1 METLNHQEVINL
13 LLQLACMLIMAR
25 GFSEIA
31 RKFKQPGVVG
41 EILAGIILG
50 PTILGTLFPGAH
62 DYLFESNP
70 MTNIAL
76 DGFVQIAVVL
86 LLFIAG
92 LEVELQVVWNQGKNA
107 IKIAIVS
114 MILPI
119 LAGFVVA
126 YAFPDFLGVNINDR
140 AVASTFFGL
149 AISITAL
156 AVVARILMDLNI
168 FKTQTGL
175 LIIAAA
181 MIIDLIGWVIFS
193 VILSLSDAGKD
204 GLGVWPTIGLTL
216 VFTFGM
222 LTFGKGLINKVLPW
236 VNKKLAWPGGL
247 ISLSL
252 ALCFLA
258 ASFTEFIG
266 IHAIFGAFIIGVA
279 LGDSEYLTEK
289 AKEIL
294 HQFINNIFA
303 PVFFVSIG
311 LKVNF
316 IAGFDLGVVGVV
328 VIVGLI
334 TKYFGGYFGAR
345 VAKIPRNESR
355 VIGFGLSARGSMDII
370 LGLIALEYGLVSES
384 LFIGLVILALV
395 SSISSGFL
403 INWAISKNPLLNSNV
418 FEN

>member
-13 LLQLACMLIMAR
+13 LLQLSAMLI
-25 GFSEIA
+25 IA
-31 RKFKQPGVVG
+31 RVFAELARYLKQPAVVG
-41 EILAGIILG
+41 EIIAGIVLG
-50 PTILGTLFPGAH
+50 PTIFGMAMPEFYT
-62 DYLFESNP
+62 YLFETNEL
-70 MTNIAL
+70 TNIAL
-76 DGFVQIAVVL
+76 DGFVQISVVL

-92 LEVELQVVWNQGKNA
+92 LEVELQIVWSQGKNA
-107 IKIAIVS
+107 LKIAVAS
-114 MILPI
+114 MVLPI
-119 LAGFVVA
+119 IAGFVVA

-140 AVASTFFGL
+140 IVASTFFGL

-156 AVVARILMDLNI
+156 AVVARVLMDLNL

-181 MIIDLIGWVIFS
+181 MIVDVLGWIVFS
-193 VILSLSDAGKD
+193 VILSLSEGSTG

-216 VFTFGM
+216 LFTLVM
-222 LTFGKGLINKVLPW
+222 LTVGKGLIDRTLPW
-236 VNKKLAWPGGL
+236 INKNLAWPGGL
-247 ISLSL
+247 LSLSL

-303 PVFFVSIG
+303 PIFFVSIG

-316 IAGFDLGVVGVV
+316 IESFDLGVTGVV
-328 VIVGLI
+328 VIVGLL
-334 TKYFGGYFGAR
+334 TKYYGAYFGGR
-345 VAKIPRNESR
+345 VSGIGRKESI
-355 VIGFGLSARGSMDII
+355 VVGFGLSTRGSMDII
-370 LGLIALEYGLVSES
+370 LGLIALEYGLVSNS

-395 SSISSGFL
+395 SSIASG
-403 INWAISKNPLLNSNV
+403 PLMRWGRTLKI
-418 FEN
+418 

>member
-13 LLQLACMLIMAR
+13 LLQLASMLIFAR
-25 GFSEIA
+25 IFSEIA

-50 PTILGTLFPGAH
+50 PTILGTLFPGVQ
-62 DYLFESNP
+62 DYLFGSHP
-70 MTNIAL
+70 MSNIAL

-107 IKIAIVS
+107 VKIAIVS
-114 MILPI
+114 MVIPI

-140 AVASTFFGL
+140 VVASTFFGL

-156 AVVARILMDLNI
+156 AVVARILIDLNI

-175 LIIAAA
+175 LIIAAT
-181 MIIDLIGWVIFS
+181 MIIDIIGWVIFS
-193 VILSLSDAGKD
+193 VILSLSDAGKE
-204 GLGVWPTIGLTL
+204 GLGVWLTIALTL

-316 IAGFDLGVVGVV
+316 IAGFDLGIVGVV

-334 TKYFGGYFGAR
+334 TKYLGGYIGAR
-345 VAKIPRNESR
+345 MAKIPRNESM

-384 LFIGLVILALV
+384 LFIGLVILALI

-403 INWAISKNPLLNSNV
+403 INWAIFKKPR
-418 FEN
+418 

>member
-13 LLQLACMLIMAR
+13 LLQLASMLIFAR
-25 GFSEIA
+25 IFSEIA

-50 PTILGTLFPGAH
+50 PTILGTLFPGVQ
-62 DYLFESNP
+62 DYLFGTHP
-70 MTNIAL
+70 MSNIAL

-107 IKIAIVS
+107 VKIAIVS
-114 MILPI
+114 MVIPI
-119 LAGFVVA
+119 LAGFVAA

-140 AVASTFFGL
+140 VVASTFFGL

-175 LIIAAA
+175 LIIAAT
-181 MIIDLIGWVIFS
+181 MIIDIVGWVIFS
-193 VILSLSDAGKD
+193 VILSLSDAGKE
-204 GLGVWPTIGLTL
+204 GLGVWLTIALTL

-316 IAGFDLGVVGVV
+316 IAGFDLGIVGVV

-334 TKYFGGYFGAR
+334 TKYLGGYIGAR
-345 VAKIPRNESR
+345 MAKIPRNESM

-384 LFIGLVILALV
+384 LFIGLVILALI

-403 INWAISKNPLLNSNV
+403 INWAIFKKPR
-418 FEN
+418 

>member
-13 LLQLACMLIMAR
+13 LLQLASMLIFAR
-25 GFSEIA
+25 IFSEIA

-50 PTILGTLFPGAH
+50 PTILGTLFPGVQ
-62 DYLFESNP
+62 DYLFGSHP
-70 MTNIAL
+70 MSNIAL

-107 IKIAIVS
+107 VKIAIVS
-114 MILPI
+114 MVIPI

-140 AVASTFFGL
+140 VVASTFFGL

-175 LIIAAA
+175 LIIAAT
-181 MIIDLIGWVIFS
+181 MIIDIIGWVIFS
-193 VILSLSDAGKD
+193 VILSLSDAGKE
-204 GLGVWPTIGLTL
+204 GLGVWLTIALTL

-316 IAGFDLGVVGVV
+316 IAGFDLGIVGVV

-334 TKYFGGYFGAR
+334 TKYLGGYIGAR
-345 VAKIPRNESR
+345 MAKIPRNESM

-384 LFIGLVILALV
+384 LFIGLVILALI

-403 INWAISKNPLLNSNV
+403 INWAIFKKPR
-418 FEN
+418 

>member
-1 METLNHQEVINL
+1 METLNHKEVINL
-13 LLQLACMLIMAR
+13 LLQLAFMLILAR
-25 GFSEIA
+25 AFAELA
-31 RKFKQPGVVG
+31 RKFKQPAVVG
-41 EILAGIILG
+41 EIIAGIILG
-50 PTILGTLFPGAH
+50 PTILGSLFPAAQ
-62 DYLFESNP
+62 DYLFGSHP

-92 LEVELQVVWNQGKNA
+92 LEVELQVVWSQGKKA
-107 IKIAIVS
+107 MKIAVAS
-114 MILPI
+114 MTLPI
-119 LAGFVVA
+119 IAGFVIA
-126 YAFPDFLGVNINDR
+126 YAFPEFLGVNINDR

-156 AVVARILMDLNI
+156 AVVARILMDLNL

-181 MIIDLIGWVIFS
+181 MIVDIIGWIIFS
-193 VILSLSDAGKD
+193 VILSLSETGKD
-204 GLGVWPTIGLTL
+204 GLGVWPTIALTL

-222 LTFGKGLINKVLPW
+222 LTIGKGLINKVLPW

-252 ALCFLA
+252 AICFLA

-303 PVFFVSIG
+303 PIFFVSIG

-316 IAGFDLGVVGVV
+316 IEGFDPGVVGVV
-328 VIVGLI
+328 VIVGLL
-334 TKYFGGYFGAR
+334 TKYFGGYLGGRFAG
-345 VAKIPRNESR
+345 IPRNKAM
-355 VIGFGLSARGSMDII
+355 VVGFGLSARGSMDII

-384 LFIGLVILALV
+384 LFIGLVILALL
-395 SSISSGFL
+395 SSISSGPL
-403 INWAISKNPLLNSNV
+403 MNWALKKPAL
-418 FEN
+418 

>member
-13 LLQLACMLIMAR
+13 LLQLASMLIFAR
-25 GFSEIA
+25 IFSEIA

-50 PTILGTLFPGAH
+50 PTILGTLFPGVQ
-62 DYLFESNP
+62 DYLFGTHP
-70 MTNIAL
+70 MSNIAL

-107 IKIAIVS
+107 VKIAIVS
-114 MILPI
+114 MVIPI

-140 AVASTFFGL
+140 VVASTFFGL

-175 LIIAAA
+175 LIIAAT
-181 MIIDLIGWVIFS
+181 MIIDIIGWVIFS
-193 VILSLSDAGKD
+193 VILSLSDAGKE
-204 GLGVWPTIGLTL
+204 GLGVWLTIALTL

-316 IAGFDLGVVGVV
+316 IAGFDLGIVGVV

-334 TKYFGGYFGAR
+334 TKYLGGYIGAR
-345 VAKIPRNESR
+345 MAKIPRNESM

-384 LFIGLVILALV
+384 LFIGLVILALI

-403 INWAISKNPLLNSNV
+403 INWAIFKKPR
-418 FEN
+418 

>member
-1 METLNHQEVINL
+1 METLNHKEVINL
-13 LLQLACMLIMAR
+13 LLQLAFMLILAR
-25 GFSEIA
+25 AFAELA
-31 RKFKQPGVVG
+31 RKFKQPAVVG
-41 EILAGIILG
+41 EIIAGIILG
-50 PTILGTLFPGAH
+50 PTILGSLFPAAQ
-62 DYLFESNP
+62 DYLFESHP

-92 LEVELQVVWNQGKNA
+92 LEVELQVVWNQGKKA
-107 IKIAIVS
+107 LKIAVAS
-114 MILPI
+114 MTLPI
-119 LAGFVVA
+119 IAGFVIA
-126 YAFPDFLGVNINDR
+126 YAFPEFLGVNINDR

-156 AVVARILMDLNI
+156 AVVARILMDLNL

-181 MIIDLIGWVIFS
+181 MIVDIIGWIIFS
-193 VILSLSDAGKD
+193 VILSLSETGKD

-252 ALCFLA
+252 AICFLA

-303 PVFFVSIG
+303 PIFFVSIG

-316 IAGFDLGVVGVV
+316 IEGFDLGVVGVV
-328 VIVGLI
+328 VIVGLL
-334 TKYFGGYFGAR
+334 TKYFGGYLGGRFAG
-345 VAKIPRNESR
+345 IPRNKAM
-355 VIGFGLSARGSMDII
+355 VVGFGLSARGSMDII

-384 LFIGLVILALV
+384 LFIGLVILALL
-395 SSISSGFL
+395 SSISSGPL
-403 INWAISKNPLLNSNV
+403 MNWALKKPAL
-418 FEN
+418 